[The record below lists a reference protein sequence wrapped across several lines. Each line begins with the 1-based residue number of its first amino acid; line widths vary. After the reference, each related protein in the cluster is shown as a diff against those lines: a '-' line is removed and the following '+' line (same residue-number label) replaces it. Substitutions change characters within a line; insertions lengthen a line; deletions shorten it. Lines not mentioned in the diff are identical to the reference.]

1 MDKLWTRVR
10 AHFGGP
16 TRGSEM
22 NRVPGGLLRLP
33 TGGLRYVGT
42 YQLDVRPVSNAD
54 YARFIEA
61 TGATRPPW
69 MHRPGFGEPEQPVV
83 GVTLKDAR
91 RYARW
96 AGKRLPTPSEWF
108 RAGLGSDK
116 RPYPW
121 GEGQPSA
128 AVAHFGRGKSGAPSP
143 VEDVATRR
151 GAGCGPFGH
160 FDLLGNVWEW
170 CTDGVARGGF
180 WGSEELHMRLNLT
193 TEAQTVSGGIGFRC
207 AR

>member
-1 MDKLWTRVR
+1 MDKIWTRVR
-10 AHFGGP
+10 SLFGVA

-22 NRVPGGLLRLP
+22 LPIPGGLVRLP
-33 TGGLRYVGT
+33 AGGIRLIGS

-54 YARFIEA
+54 YALFIQA
-61 TGATRPPW
+61 TGASRPPW

-83 GVTLKDAR
+83 GITLVEAR

-96 AGKRLPTPSEWF
+96 AGKRLPSAAEWV
-108 RAGLGSDK
+108 RAGMGTDR

-121 GEGQPSA
+121 GEGEPDTGL
-128 AVAHFGRGKSGAPSP
+128 AHFGRGRSGRPSP
-143 VEDVATRR
+143 VEDVAQRR
-151 GAGCGPFGH
+151 SGGSGPFGH

-180 WGSEELHMRLNLT
+180 WGSEKLT
-193 TEAQTVSGGIGFRC
+193 MALGLETEPLTVSGGIGFRC